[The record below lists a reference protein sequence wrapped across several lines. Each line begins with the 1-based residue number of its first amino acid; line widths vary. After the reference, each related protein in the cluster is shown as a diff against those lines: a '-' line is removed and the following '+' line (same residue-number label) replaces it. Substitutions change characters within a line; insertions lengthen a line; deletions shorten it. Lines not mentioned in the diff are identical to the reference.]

1 MSLFPPLWVLHPG
14 IDSYFCW
21 GNWLGSCNFSLGVL
35 FKYFC
40 RNTEMVAVGDSE
52 EVVAVGDSEE
62 VSGERVEWKR
72 ELCEG

>member
-1 MSLFPPLWVLHPG
+1 
-14 IDSYFCW
+14 
-21 GNWLGSCNFSLGVL
+21 
-35 FKYFC
+35 
-40 RNTEMVAVGDSE
+40 MVAVGDSE

>member
-1 MSLFPPLWVLHPG
+1 M
-14 IDSYFCW
+14 
-21 GNWLGSCNFSLGVL
+21 GSCNFSLGVL